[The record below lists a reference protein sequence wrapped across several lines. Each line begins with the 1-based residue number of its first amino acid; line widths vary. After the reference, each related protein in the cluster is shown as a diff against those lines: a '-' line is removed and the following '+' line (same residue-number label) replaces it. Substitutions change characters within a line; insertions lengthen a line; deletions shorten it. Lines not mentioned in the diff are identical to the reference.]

1 MTKLLDKAFKKASRL
16 PEVEQNNLARW
27 LIEELESDRKWQ
39 KLFAESEDVLDT
51 LADEALEEVKKGK
64 TKTLDIDEL

>member
-39 KLFAESEDVLDT
+39 KLFAESEDVLDM
-51 LADEALEEVKKGK
+51 LADEALKEVKKG
-64 TKTLDIDEL
+64 